1 MNETKNEIQTDS
13 YSGEYFTTINHP
25 YDEIVERLGRSEI
38 TDKQYHQICDEI
50 VMDVDYE
57 SIREM
62 FYERLENVE
71 VK

>member
-1 MNETKNEIQTDS
+1 MNEPKNEIQTES
-13 YSGEYFTTINHP
+13 NSGEYFTTINLP
-25 YDEIVERLGRSEI
+25 YDEIVERLGKDI